1 MNKKKRMEGIHPLVE
16 TTEERAGKTNL
27 RLGGRLQKAITFSEG
42 VYPVFPP
49 GYWVIML
56 LDDTS
61 FHIVGR
67 FYERVTMYPHHT

>member
-1 MNKKKRMEGIHPLVE
+1 MEGIHPLVE
-16 TTEERAGKTNL
+16 TTEERAGKTNV
-27 RLGGRLQKAITFSEG
+27 RLGGRLRKVKTSSEG

-61 FHIVGR
+61 FRNVGR
-67 FYERVTMYPHHT
+67 SFRTFNVLSE

>member
-1 MNKKKRMEGIHPLVE
+1 MESIHPLGE

-27 RLGGRLQKAITFSEG
+27 RLGGRLKAEAFSEG

-49 GYWVIML
+49 GYWVIIL

-61 FHIVGR
+61 FQNVGHS
-67 FYERVTMYPHHT
+67 FITSDVL